1 MSHLRPGL
9 RKPHYHSLWK
19 PCQKMNNK
27 EFWFDVS
34 MGEGFISAVC
44 RGVWHVSS
52 MELLCL
58 QVLFLCTIL
67 AYAQL
72 HLLFSIRDIIIFLPR
87 QCLVGSVP
95 YFPPNLELGMSL
107 NCILL
112 SPTFCWPNTQRS
124 PMNSC
129 PIFLSVFD
137 PFCLPFHT
145 TARLWFPSHCQERA
159 RPCSLF
165 FQKFPQA
172 SLIDCLSLTCILVRC
187 HSRKFCWVKW
197 NVTPLI
203 NSPMSYNPN

>member
-1 MSHLRPGL
+1 MRRPWEHTNLFPGICFPRFFPLFLNSIIARCSPPGFPIELCNSKRFEVFFLGSKVYQYLLHSYMSHLCPSL
-9 RKPHYHSLWK
+9 RKQHYRSLWK

-44 RGVWHVSS
+44 RGVWHLSS

-95 YFPPNLELGMSL
+95 YFSPNLELGMSL
-107 NCILL
+107 NFILL

-124 PMNSC
+124 P
-129 PIFLSVFD
+129 
-137 PFCLPFHT
+137 
-145 TARLWFPSHCQERA
+145 RE
-159 RPCSLF
+159 
-165 FQKFPQA
+165 
-172 SLIDCLSLTCILVRC
+172 
-187 HSRKFCWVKW
+187 
-197 NVTPLI
+197 
-203 NSPMSYNPN
+203 